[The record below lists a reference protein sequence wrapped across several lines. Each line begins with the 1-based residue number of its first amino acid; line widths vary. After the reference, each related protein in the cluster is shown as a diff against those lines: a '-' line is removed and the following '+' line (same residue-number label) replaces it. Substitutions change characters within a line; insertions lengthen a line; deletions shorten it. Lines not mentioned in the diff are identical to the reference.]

1 MLETLADRLAAWRL
15 RSRDNFYQVRD
26 RSGAEIIA
34 FHWHPRRRDSPDF
47 PQFHVTSR
55 VGAVEVSRRHHV
67 PTGRVSLEAVVRF
80 LIVELGVA
88 LRRDDWED
96 VLADGE
102 RRFAERRT
110 W

>member
-1 MLETLADRLAAWRL
+1 
-15 RSRDNFYQVRD
+15 
-26 RSGAEIIA
+26 
-34 FHWHPRRRDSPDF
+34 
-47 PQFHVTSR
+47 

-80 LIVELGVA
+80 LIVELGVT